1 MQGGGEM
8 KIKKRINTAKLCIAV
23 IIIGFVIW
31 LFNRIGYVPIIGN
44 IIAEKKLNEYSN
56 TLEGNSSRI
65 DTKYDSYNNIY
76 QSINDN
82 NSILSYRLQSN
93 TIFDETVSN
102 KVELVAREQYNTIK
116 KEFSQNLSFPYGIG
130 VWTEFDGDD
139 YSKKCQRLYLMGVF
153 NVESI
158 SEEESQKMPATIA
171 QQFIGL
177 MGENYNFTGIQF
189 IYYDKNGDY
198 TIEIPS
204 DTFNKLEY
212 QDMLDKTRKMEEK
225 ELGEDYFQW
234 LENNKFI
241 NY

>member
-1 MQGGGEM
+1 M

-23 IIIGFVIW
+23 IIIGFSIC

-56 TLEGNSSRI
+56 TLEGNASRI
-65 DTKYDSYNNIY
+65 DTKYNWYNNIY

-82 NSILSYRLQSN
+82 NSILSYSLQSN
-93 TIFDETVSN
+93 IIFDETVSS
-102 KVELVAREQYNTIK
+102 KVELVARKQYNTIK
-116 KEFSQNLSFPYGIG
+116 KEFSQNLSFPSGIG
-130 VWTEFDGDD
+130 VWTELDGDD
-139 YSKKCQRLYLMGVF
+139 YSIKCQRLYLTGVF

-171 QQFIGL
+171 QEFINL

-189 IYYDKNGDY
+189 IYYDKNGAY
-198 TIEIPS
+198 TIEIPA

-212 QDMLDKTRKMEEK
+212 QGMLDKTRKMQEK
-225 ELGEDYFQW
+225 ELGEDYFEW